1 LASKQHQF
9 SSPPP
14 SHTINNEMNHVT
26 FPRVSPRGLHP
37 SQNNHSESQ
46 PRPKKLR
53 RISRACDFCH
63 KRSIRCKPSQDDPT
77 RCQNCLD
84 FAVSCTYNRPAK
96 KRGIKSGNS
105 KPSNQNGESSVDG
118 EQDARMLL
126 ELTNGIHG
134 NGTFNVVDKF
144 SIPEKWKTM
153 VLANEG
159 KIRDLMEVYFEV
171 VYPM

>member
-1 LASKQHQF
+1 
-9 SSPPP
+9 
-14 SHTINNEMNHVT
+14 MNQGT
-26 FPRVSPRGLHP
+26 FPRVSPRGVPP
-37 SQNNHSESQ
+37 SQHTPLDSQ

-63 KRSIRCKPSQDDPT
+63 KRSIRCKPSQEDAT

-84 FAVSCTYNRPAK
+84 FSVSCTYNRPAK

-105 KPSNQNGESSVDG
+105 KQPNQNGEGSVDG

-126 ELTNGIHG
+126 ELTSGIHG

-159 KIRDLMEVYFEV
+159 KIRDLIEVYFEV

>member
-1 LASKQHQF
+1 
-9 SSPPP
+9 
-14 SHTINNEMNHVT
+14 MNHVT
-26 FPRVSPRGLHP
+26 FPRVNTRGPPP
-37 SQNNHSESQ
+37 SQSTSSASQ
-46 PRPKKLR
+46 IRPKKMR

-63 KRSIRCKPSQDDPT
+63 KRSTRCKPSEEDPT
-77 RCQNCLD
+77 RCQNCSD
-84 FAVSCTYNRPAK
+84 FAISCTYNRPAK

-105 KPSNQNGESSVDG
+105 KQPGGSGGSSVDG

-126 ELTNGIHG
+126 ELTNGVHG

-144 SIPEKWKTM
+144 SIPDRWKTI

-159 KIRDLMEVYFEV
+159 VIRDLMEVYFEV